1 LSFWLLGGAIAV
13 YRSSASILSPAYG
26 MNTDLRLGRLTIV
39 ARIDCFWLLEADG
52 KIGTGMPSIAHIRI
66 SCSEVALN
74 HLLVI
79 LWSQCL
85 YMMILIL
92 I

>member
-1 LSFWLLGGAIAV
+1 MGGAIAV

-79 LWSQCL
+79 LWSQCR

>member
-1 LSFWLLGGAIAV
+1 MGGANAV
-13 YRSSASILSPAYG
+13 CGSSASTLSPAYG
-26 MNTDLRLGRLTIV
+26 IETDLRLGRLTIV
-39 ARIDCFWLLEADG
+39 AWIDCFWLLETYG

-66 SCSEVALN
+66 SCSEVALD

>member
-1 LSFWLLGGAIAV
+1 MGGAIAV

-66 SCSEVALN
+66 SCSEVALD
-74 HLLVI
+74 HLD
-79 LWSQCL
+79 
-85 YMMILIL
+85 
-92 I
+92 